1 MYYRLN
7 CYERRDVDGH
17 NEKREGLHV
26 NFDDVVAWWKA
37 TRQSET
43 QKPSFHILANN
54 LLPSTKHD
62 LTWNGARDTVCT
74 LLCR

>member
-17 NEKREGLHV
+17 SEKREGLHV
-26 NFDDVVAWWKA
+26 NFDVVAWWKA
-37 TRQSET
+37 TRQGEKK
-43 QKPSFHILANN
+43 QPSLHILANN

-62 LTWNGARDTVCT
+62 FTWNVARDTVYAM
-74 LLCR
+74 LCR